1 MVKVLLL
8 AAIAVI
14 AATEA
19 TTLFER
25 FQRFESVQEECR
37 SELDNAKQKLDLCG
51 FVLLANSLNISD
63 NNEAL
68 DEYIFNS
75 LALDS
80 STLYELNGTTTHIQ
94 SFNSSKLHQAIKTPT
109 HIVQATSAYEVRAN
123 FLAGSSQFE
132 GEWTHLPFL
141 YEQKVLRK
149 SGLSFYNMGS
159 AVRHDLIV
167 PWLALRQLE
176 HGADA
181 PVAICV
187 ASHYI
192 AGVTKQECE
201 LLMDV
206 KSKQACVLVANGQC
220 PTWAVLRPQAM
231 QHGTGILIDSRT
243 LRQLR
248 GSDFDPRK
256 IRVFLQAV
264 YHDVAGWFKEKEE
277 DDKALLPTCD
287 VEANLWF
294 GNVNVHGARVE
305 LYRGNYELVCELPA
319 GSNVSIKTIPGIY
332 TLRADG
338 KVKKSWQ
345 VASHAVQA
353 VFYAKLE
360 EEE

>member
-1 MVKVLLL
+1 MIMVLLL
-8 AAIAVI
+8 AAL

-19 TTLFER
+19 TATSTLFER
-25 FQRFESVQEECR
+25 FQRFESVQAECR
-37 SELDNAKQKLDLCG
+37 SDNAKLDLCG
-51 FVLLANSLNISD
+51 FVLLANLLNNSSSSD
-63 NNEAL
+63 DAL

-80 STLYELNGTTTHIQ
+80 STLYELNGTTQIQ
-94 SFNSSKLHQAIKTPT
+94 SFNSLKLHEAIKTPT
-109 HIVQATSAYEVRAN
+109 HVVQTTNAYEVRAN
-123 FLAGSSQFE
+123 FLAGNSQFE

-141 YEQKVLRK
+141 YEHKVLRK
-149 SGLSFYNMGS
+149 SGLSFYDVGS
-159 AVRHDLIV
+159 AMRHDLIV
-167 PWLALRQLE
+167 PWLAPRQLE

-187 ASHYI
+187 ASHYVT
-192 AGVTKQECE
+192 GVAKQECE
-201 LLMDV
+201 LLMDI

-220 PTWAVLRPQAM
+220 PSWAVLRPQAM
-231 QHGTGILIDSRT
+231 QRGTGILIDSRT

-248 GSDFDPRK
+248 GSDFDPRR
-256 IRVFLQAV
+256 IRVFLQAT
-264 YHDVAGWFKEKEE
+264 YHDVAGWFQD
-277 DDKALLPTCD
+277 DDKTLLPTCE

-294 GNVNVHGARVE
+294 GNVNVHGTRVE
-305 LYRGNYELVCELPA
+305 LYRGNYEHVCELPA

-360 EEE
+360 EQ